1 MNFKRMIYVAV
12 MSVGLVGGGVAAA
25 DNAAIIQAIKANPSL
40 LDFPETK
47 KMIKPEGEG
56 RNGVVNVKQV
66 EPLNQIDA
74 NISADKEV
82 IAKSTSDEVEKRRL
96 NDLEALTRSPLTIE
110 KNDDYLNRLLTRQIK
125 GAETTELKRYGIEFF
140 SNRNGLDLASLP
152 VPENYKI
159 VPKDVLSVILYGPK
173 SDNMS
178 LTVDKDGA
186 VVIPSFGPLQIA
198 GLTFSEAKKTISDAL
213 MAAFPNVGVSINIA
227 QFSTIQVTLAGEVA
241 TPGLYNISSFST
253 VKEALIAAG
262 GLSKNGS
269 MREVLIKR
277 RGKTVTTV
285 DLYRIIRGTE
295 KRSDV
300 LLQAGDVVVV
310 PVVGKSVRISG
321 DVKRPAIYEAKKGET
336 LGDLLSYAG
345 GLSAT
350 ANKNDI
356 RISRYDA
363 HEKVTILSVNVEQ
376 ASKASVY
383 DQDEVV
389 VYGLDKNNV
398 KGVTLYGNV
407 IKPGF
412 WPLPKEGMSVADF
425 FKPEIKRNTLRGVF
439 LEETYFDYAIIKRI
453 TPDLKEELIGFSLD
467 KALRGEEKVTL
478 KSRDEI
484 FILNRSL
491 ATEKPIVKIT
501 GECVSRPGEYSYFEK
516 MTIRALLSTAGT
528 NCPIDEEKVTVVSR
542 DPDTL
547 RYKVSV
553 IDIRT
558 DSTMALNPFD
568 EIRVLGFYTTNPVY
582 SATING
588 EVYKPGSYPISEER
602 FTLRELINAAGGM
615 TDKASL
621 DKVEIVRYEIRK
633 GERVRSIHNITP
645 VTALSDHSPQIE
657 PYDEVTV
664 FRIPRWNER
673 QSVKLLGKVRYP
685 GEYAIEDGDTLS
697 KLIERAGGFMP
708 TAYLPAAVFTREE
721 IKKRQREGVE
731 RQVKELEQ
739 RIMYTASQPTEAGQS
754 ASDKAQLVTMMD
766 RLKADVNQ
774 TEFAGRL
781 ALHLEKDLRRF
792 KNSQSDIT
800 LKNGDVLYVPERED
814 SVIVQ
819 GEVLNPNA
827 VVYNGGYALHDYLDK
842 AGGLKDSA
850 DNSSIFVV
858 HANGEAQTFKSNY
871 LFGSDTPIGP
881 GDTIIVPMEI
891 STYSGMLFAK
901 DITSILY
908 QLAVSVAALNTIG
921 AL

>member
-1 MNFKRMIYVAV
+1 MNFKRMIYAAV